1 MSRLII
7 LFAVFA
13 TSTTLGA
20 AETKLLRGIVFVLSD
35 GTSQELLTA
44 ARCYSYGA
52 EGKLIMDSYP
62 ETAFVSTYSLNDM
75 VTDSA
80 AAATAFSRGIK
91 ADNNVIGMASAT
103 STNAPPSL
111 LDIARKA
118 GWSTGTITD
127 DSVTG
132 ATPTPFE
139 VECQSRHSFSQIAQ
153 KIVPQLGRR
162 ADLVLGGGNQWF
174 HDMSPS
180 VQYGQGEL
188 EIVKKTEEDLQKS
201 PVQAFSRWEDF
212 LSYVKSGKS
221 LQKPILG
228 TFFPDVF
235 PYYADGTRTLRLK
248 DMVEASLELM
258 IRDKRPFFLFVE
270 AGLPDKACHL
280 NQAKRAIAEVL
291 ELDAMMETL
300 RNKLP
305 DNVLVIATTDHN
317 NGGFSMNGPV
327 PRKMRGNDLLA
338 DNPVSKSSRFSWAS
352 GPGGPDPIT
361 HLQGSTNDTTS
372 IDHVQ
377 PAALYQKKSEHTG
390 GDVWLV
396 AKGPESGKFHGHI
409 DNTQI
414 YTILSGIMEAQGKK
428 K

>member
-338 DNPVSKSSRFSWAS
+338 DNPVSKSSTFSWAS